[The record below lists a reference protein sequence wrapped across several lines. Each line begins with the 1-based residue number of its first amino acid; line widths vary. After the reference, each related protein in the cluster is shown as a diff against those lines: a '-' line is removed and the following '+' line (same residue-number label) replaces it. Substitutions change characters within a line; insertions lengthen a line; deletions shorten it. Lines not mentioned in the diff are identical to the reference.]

1 MKRMFIFLLFGPT
14 QLIIVVP
21 CLMFCVAAVA
31 CSRCFAGAGLVLI
44 FFIARGV
51 AIVVLFGLALSAVAG
66 LIDGFLAQ
74 AVPLRLRASL
84 VAIFGAAIAVAV
96 AYGQVGTLPQ
106 FVLVPLAISSA
117 FCMGACSLLSND
129 YDSSQQPVDEPAA
142 TLRRRGS

>member
-1 MKRMFIFLLFGPT
+1 LMSLLTLAF
-14 QLIIVVP
+14 
-21 CLMFCVAAVA
+21 
-31 CSRCFAGAGLVLI
+31 
-44 FFIARGV
+44 
-51 AIVVLFGLALSAVAG
+51 LFGLALSAVAG

-84 VAIFGAAIAVAV
+84 VAIFGAAIAGAV

-129 YDSSQQPVDEPAA
+129 YESERPLD
-142 TLRRRGS
+142 